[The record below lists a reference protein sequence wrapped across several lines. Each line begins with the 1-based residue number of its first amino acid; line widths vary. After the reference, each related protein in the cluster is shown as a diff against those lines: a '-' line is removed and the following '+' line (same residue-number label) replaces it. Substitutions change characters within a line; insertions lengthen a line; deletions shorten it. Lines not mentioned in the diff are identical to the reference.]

1 MNIIYEH
8 SYCDNI
14 LLAGDTNS
22 KIGSS
27 QEFIPGIDEDIGE
40 RIILDKTKNRH
51 GQEMFDF
58 LTESKM
64 CVCNGRVTPEHN
76 SYTFVH
82 TRGRSVID
90 YVCVPIDCLNQF
102 LQFKVNAA
110 RDMLNLPC
118 NIDDIDTDL
127 SKMIPDHSILT
138 LKFSTHRVFNMP
150 SEPADQVQRGQY
162 DQTGGNTA
170 YDQNHIYFKR
180 YGVKNILRTS

>member
-40 RIILDKTKNRH
+40 RIILDTTKNRH
-51 GQEMFDF
+51 GQEMLDF

-76 SYTFVH
+76 ANGYTFVH

-90 YVCVPIDCLNQF
+90 YVCVLWRFWGSYVCVHLLIIFVCIS
-102 LQFKVNAA
+102 VH
-110 RDMLNLPC
+110 
-118 NIDDIDTDL
+118 T
-127 SKMIPDHSILT
+127 
-138 LKFSTHRVFNMP
+138 RV
-150 SEPADQVQRGQY
+150 
-162 DQTGGNTA
+162 QTW
-170 YDQNHIYFKR
+170 
-180 YGVKNILRTS
+180 